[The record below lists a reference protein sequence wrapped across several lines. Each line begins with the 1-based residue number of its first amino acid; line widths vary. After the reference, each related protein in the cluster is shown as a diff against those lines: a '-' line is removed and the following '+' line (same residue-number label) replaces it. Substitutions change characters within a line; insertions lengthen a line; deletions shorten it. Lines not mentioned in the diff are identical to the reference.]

1 MGEKHTATPCLY
13 RVIAM
18 SEISKCDCCGK
29 TNLKRTVHLENMQSG
44 EDVFFGVDCASAALR
59 QRYMGKR
66 YPVSRE
72 AVKSMAVRART
83 DRVVLEA
90 A

>member
-1 MGEKHTATPCLY
+1 MSEAYKQF

-18 SEISKCDCCGK
+18 SDRSNCECCGK
-29 TNLKRTVHLENMQSG
+29 TNLKRTVHLENLTSG
-44 EDVFFGVDCASAALR
+44 EDLFFGVDCASTALR

-72 AVKSMAVRART
+72 AIKSMAARART
-83 DRVVLEA
+83 ERVVVEA